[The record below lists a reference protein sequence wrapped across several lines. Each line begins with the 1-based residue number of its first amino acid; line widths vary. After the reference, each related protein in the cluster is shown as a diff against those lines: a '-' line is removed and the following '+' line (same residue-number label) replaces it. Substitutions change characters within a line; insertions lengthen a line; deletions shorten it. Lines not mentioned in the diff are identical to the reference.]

1 MRMLITGFEPFGGSP
16 INPSGEI
23 AKALDGRQVDGV
35 ATVGR
40 ILPVRWQVAIQT
52 ALQHIAEVRPE
63 AVIMF
68 GQAGGRAAMA
78 IERIGINV
86 CEGKD
91 NSGEDGEGRP
101 IVAGGPDGVFSRL
114 PIRAVVAG
122 MRAAGVPAEISNS
135 AGTYLCN
142 HVAYG
147 VPQALSASGSP
158 IPAGFIHVPMLP
170 EQLVHLEETSAR
182 GAMGRSCLP
191 LEWMVRAAEAAVS
204 ATARSLVAA

>member
-1 MRMLITGFEPFGGSP
+1 MRILVTGFEPFGGSSV
-16 INPSGEI
+16 NPSGEI
-23 AKALDGRQVDGV
+23 AKLMNGREVGGV

-40 ILPVRWQVAIQT
+40 VLPVRWYVAIQT
-52 ALQHIAEVRPE
+52 VLDHIAGCRPD

-68 GQAGGRAAMA
+68 GQAGRRAAMA

-91 NSGEDGEGRP
+91 NSGEEGAGRP
-101 IVAGGPDGVFSRL
+101 IAAGGPDGIFSRL
-114 PIRAVVAG
+114 PVRDVVAA

-142 HVAYG
+142 HIAYG
-147 VPQALSASGSP
+147 APQALLASGSTL
-158 IPAGFIHVPMLP
+158 PAGFIHTPMLP
-170 EQLVHLEETSAR
+170 EQLVHLEESAGAR

-191 LEWMVRAAEAAVS
+191 LDWMVRAAEAAV
-204 ATARSLVAA
+204 L